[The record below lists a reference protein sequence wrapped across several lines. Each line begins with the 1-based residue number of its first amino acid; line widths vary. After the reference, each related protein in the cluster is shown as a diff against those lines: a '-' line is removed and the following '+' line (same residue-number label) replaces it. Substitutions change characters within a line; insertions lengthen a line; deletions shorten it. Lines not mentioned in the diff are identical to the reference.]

1 MRKSESD
8 QPAPTSDAATAH
20 EDTEASPDGD
30 PVKTPL
36 TVDEHLKAVAAGFNY
51 TDEVKRSE
59 GLAPA
64 VEVAIAREERLQ
76 AVEAAEASVPGTL
89 GQSVSDV
96 IGGMPTVTIW
106 NYITA
111 PGFKSDPNFTDERFE
126 ARIKEAIDNGLPLEW
141 APKLEGAT
149 SDEHFDYLLGRSLKH
164 IERQQR
170 LSEAGWGVWGANFL
184 AQLLDPA
191 SAAIAFGVIGPAY
204 KLAQATKM
212 GLTAQRG
219 LQAAAGGLAGAAVVG
234 AEDAAGQQPH
244 TSEYL
249 MAIGLGALLGGA
261 FGPMATNPATAR
273 EAAALTRMGQEMH
286 FRGERLITPRGEIAE
301 GLEGATRHEFRPAG
315 PAAID
320 RAVEAAQAPKPS
332 IREVDPERVLEVQ
345 IEANRLAV
353 EAAKETLKTLK
364 RGSPEA
370 EEVRLAAVAA
380 NKEMLSLQQ
389 QLKTLQET
397 GEVPQS
403 LRQPTPAPDADDVT
417 ALPDEIADLAP
428 DPAFVERELANL
440 RAALTSAVDDD
451 AAEQIEQAIL
461 DLQAQANAAARDF
474 VLVPDDPPPQ
484 SAGAAA
490 NPDAP
495 DVIPET
501 AQFLHVKDDDW
512 RVLKPGQVARPQW
525 AHRRIDRSGR
535 GGRSE
540 NEASALVFHHLFND
554 TVGKKGHAKTPWTVD
569 QNKDQHFAKFR
580 VPYYQA
586 RMAGFAAYARAM
598 GYNRISRVTRYDEF
612 DQHVGL
618 ALRSGGDHL
627 PENLPQEAQQ
637 AILRTAEG
645 LRKAYADILEKM
657 QEANLPGARD
667 TKPDPNFM
675 PRRFN
680 KRALQEVARD
690 PERGVTA
697 IEDVVRIAIKTRHDE
712 LGIEIREPLL
722 QRLSKGYAKNII
734 NRAYDVGDE
743 WTIAI
748 TNGDRKRFAAL
759 LRDDANMTD
768 AEIDEVMS
776 HLWSLREKS
785 KSMFGSLNQ
794 RVLLDEIA
802 EDPRTGLRFY
812 QLLDNNSN
820 RVFTSYANQAAGHIA
835 LAELKLRAPI
845 VPRMK
850 TVEVRNPDGTSS
862 FQQVQDGF
870 SGGHVIFDGIRTAAD
885 EQKLYSL
892 IRQWGADHL
901 SLTGEDISTRTA
913 ADLRLIKFAFDRIK
927 GIPDER
933 QMTAYG
939 HFLRDLRNYNFIRL
953 MWQGGVAQVLEAGS
967 LVGTLGVKAA
977 FSQMPGF
984 QRMIDAA
991 GNSRLRSALLD
1002 ELESIGIGGLR
1013 LHGMAFHHVEQVG
1026 DDLAFAPTSG
1036 RLRDRASNA
1045 LSYATQVTNEYSAMG
1060 WVTQQLERWAGG
1072 AIVQRMADIGAK
1084 LAKGK
1089 KLSRSDK
1096 KRLAQLDIDEAD
1108 MEAIARQLR
1117 THATMEDRVLFKGKV
1132 ARLNFDKWDDLA
1144 AKAKFEHAIFRYT
1157 RKLVQMGDLGNTALW
1172 MSEPTWQTF
1181 FQFRNFTFTA
1191 WQNHTLYN
1199 LHMADMPALMAMVVG
1214 FGWAAA
1220 VRGAQ
1225 VKAIASLRP
1234 DGKEYEDRHLT
1245 PEALAKAAFQRTGPA
1260 SLLPAIIDTVALFT
1274 GQQASFDAR
1283 HTGQPTDI
1291 VGGSPSVSLAF
1302 SVKEGLGGAVDSLIR
1317 QRPISQAEVRAIM
1330 SALPMA
1336 TFIPFMSAT
1345 SHMIKDLPKR
1355 APQKQPLF
1363 GD

>member
-1 MRKSESD
+1 MRTTDVD
-8 QPAPTSDAATAH
+8 QSPPTFDDDVEGPSR
-20 EDTEASPDGD
+20 
-30 PVKTPL
+30 PL
-36 TVDEHLKAVAAGFNY
+36 TVDEQLEAVAAGFNY
-51 TDEVKRSE
+51 DDDVTRAESLNPYTEMAISRESRIQGVERAQKKRDTPAPTVLQY
-59 GLAPA
+59 GGDILA
-64 VEVAIAREERLQ
+64 E
-76 AVEAAEASVPGTL
+76 
-89 GQSVSDV
+89 
-96 IGGMPTVTIW
+96 MPTLTIW
-106 NYITA
+106 DYITA
-111 PGFKSDPNFTDERFE
+111 PGFKADPNFTDERFE

-141 APKLEGAT
+141 VPELEGAT
-149 SDEHFDYLLGRSLKH
+149 SDEHFNHLLGRSLTH
-164 IERQQR
+164 IERQTR
-170 LSEAGWGVWGANFL
+170 LAEGGWGVFGANFL
-184 AQLLDPA
+184 ANMLDPA
-191 SAAIAFGVIGPAY
+191 SMVIAGGVIGPAY
-204 KLAQATKM
+204 KLARATQM

-219 LQAAAGGLAGAAVVG
+219 LQAAAGALSGAAVVG

-249 MAIGLGALLGGA
+249 MAIGLGAVLGGA
-261 FGPMATNPATAR
+261 FGPLAMNPNTAK
-273 EAAALTRMGQEMH
+273 EAAKLVRMGQEMH
-286 FRGERLITPRGEIAE
+286 TTGERTIPTARGEIAP

-320 RAVEAAQAPKPS
+320 RAVENTKAPKPD

-353 EAAKETLKTLK
+353 EAAREQLKSMK

-380 NKEMLSLQQ
+380 NKEMASLQQ

-397 GEVPQS
+397 GEVPES
-403 LRQPTPAPDADDVT
+403 LRRPAAVADDMDEFDE
-417 ALPDEIADLAP
+417 LPDEIADLLP
-428 DPAFVERELANL
+428 DPEIVRRNIEELQLAL
-440 RAALTSAVDDD
+440 R
-451 AAEQIEQAIL
+451 
-461 DLQAQANAAARDF
+461 NAADDETADEIESAIREITAQSEPEPRGF
-474 VLVPDDPPPQ
+474 TLVDHEPTPL

-512 RVLKPGQVARPQW
+512 RMLKPGQVVRGWARKL
-525 AHRRIDRSGR
+525 RLDRSGR
-535 GGRSE
+535 GSRTE
-540 NEASALVFHHLFND
+540 NEASSLVFHHLFND
-554 TVGKKGHAKTPWTVD
+554 TVGKKGHSKTPWTAD
-569 QNKDQHFAKFR
+569 QNKDQLFAKFR

-586 RMAGFAAYARAM
+586 RMAGFVEYSRAM
-598 GYNRISRVTRYDEF
+598 GYNRLNRVTRYDEF
-612 DQHVGL
+612 DQHVGI
-618 ALRSGGDHL
+618 ALRGGEDHL
-627 PENLPQEAQQ
+627 PDMPPEALQ
-637 AILRTAEG
+637 AVLNTATG
-645 LRKAYADILEKM
+645 LRKAYADILAKM
-657 QEANLPGARD
+657 KEAKLPGALE
-667 TKPDPNFM
+667 TPPDENFM

-680 KRALQEVARD
+680 KRAIQEVSRD

-697 IEDVVRIAIKTRHDE
+697 IEDVVRIGIQAKHDE
-712 LGIEIREPLL
+712 LGITVKPSTLE
-722 QRLSKGYAKNII
+722 RLVKGYTRNVV

-748 TNGDRKRFAAL
+748 SNGDRGRLAKL
-759 LRDDANMTD
+759 LREDANITD
-768 AEIDEVMS
+768 AEVDEVMS

-794 RVLLDEIA
+794 RVLLDEFA
-802 EDPRTGLRFY
+802 QDPRTGLSYY

-820 RVFTSYANQAAGHIA
+820 RVFTSYANRAAGHIA

-870 SGGHVIFDGIRTAAD
+870 SGGHVIFDGIRTAGD
-885 EQKLYSL
+885 EQKLFQL
-892 IRQWGADHL
+892 VRDWGADHL
-901 SLTGEDISTRTA
+901 SLTGENISKRTE
-913 ADLRLIKFAFDRIK
+913 ADLRMIKFAFDRLK

-933 QMTAYG
+933 QTNAYG

-991 GNSRLRSALLD
+991 GNSRLRNTLLD

-1013 LHGMAFHHVEQVG
+1013 LHGMAFHHAEQVG
-1026 DDLAFAPTSG
+1026 DDLAFNPTSG
-1036 RLRDRASNA
+1036 SLRDRASNA
-1045 LSYATQVTNEYSAMG
+1045 LSYGTQITNEYSAMG

-1089 KLSRSDK
+1089 ALSRSDK

-1117 THATMEDRVLFKGKV
+1117 THATMEDRILFKGKV
-1132 ARLNFDKWDDLA
+1132 ARLNFDKWDDLT
-1144 AKAKFEHAIFRYT
+1144 AKAKFEHAVFRYT
-1157 RKLVQMGDLGNTALW
+1157 RKLVQMGDLGNTALF
-1172 MSEPTWQTF
+1172 MSSPNAQTF

-1199 LHMADMPALMAMVVG
+1199 IHMADVPALMAMVVG

-1225 VKAIASLRP
+1225 VKVVASLRP
-1234 DGKEYEDRHLT
+1234 DGKEYEERHLS

-1260 SLLPAIIDTVALFT
+1260 SLLPAMIDTAAFLT

-1291 VGGSPSVSLAF
+1291 VGGSPSASLAY
-1302 SVKEGLGGAVDSLIR
+1302 SLKEGIGGAVDSLAR

-1355 APQKQPLF
+1355 APEQKPMF

>member
-1 MRKSESD
+1 MQTTNLD
-8 QPAPTSDAATAH
+8 QSPPTFDDDVEGPSR
-20 EDTEASPDGD
+20 
-30 PVKTPL
+30 PL
-36 TVDEHLKAVAAGFNY
+36 TVDDHLKAVAAGFN
-51 TDEVKRSE
+51 TDDDVSRPES
-59 GLAPA
+59 LHPTT
-64 VEVAIAREERLQ
+64 EVAISRERRIQEVDQAQKKRDIPAPTALQ
-76 AVEAAEASVPGTL
+76 YGGDILAE
-89 GQSVSDV
+89 
-96 IGGMPTVTIW
+96 MPTATIW
-106 NYITA
+106 DYITA
-111 PGFKSDPNFTDERFE
+111 PGFKADPTFTDERFE

-141 APKLEGAT
+141 APELEGAT
-149 SDEHFDYLLGRSLKH
+149 SDEHFNHLLGRSLTH
-164 IERQQR
+164 IERQTR
-170 LSEAGWGVWGANFL
+170 LAEGGWGVFGANFL
-184 AQLLDPA
+184 ANVVDPA
-191 SAAIAFGVIGPAY
+191 SMVIAGGVIGPAF

-219 LQAAAGGLAGAAVVG
+219 LQAAAGALAGAAVVG

-261 FGPMATNPATAR
+261 FGPLSRNPATAT
-273 EAAALTRMGQEMH
+273 EAAALVRMGQGMH
-286 FRGERLITPRGEIAE
+286 SVGERVIPTARGEIAP
-301 GLEGATRHEFRPAG
+301 GLEGTTRHTFRPVG

-320 RAVEAAQAPKPS
+320 RAAENAKAPKPD

-353 EAAKETLKTLK
+353 EAAREQLKSMK

-380 NKEMLSLQQ
+380 NKDMASLQQ
-389 QLKTLQET
+389 QLKHLQET
-397 GEVPQS
+397 GEVPES
-403 LRQPTPAPDADDVT
+403 LRPTAPVADDI
-417 ALPDEIADLAP
+417 ADELPDEIADLLP
-428 DPAFVERELANL
+428 DPAMVEAELANL
-440 RAALTSAVDDD
+440 RSALANAVDDE
-451 AAEQIEQAIL
+451 AAEQIENAIL
-461 DLQAQANAAARDF
+461 EVQAQANAAARDF
-474 VLVPDDPPPQ
+474 VLVDEPSPQ

-512 RVLKPGQVARPQW
+512 RMLKPGQVVRGW
-525 AHRRIDRSGR
+525 ANKVRLDRSGK

-540 NEASALVFHHLFND
+540 NEASSLVFHHLFND
-554 TVGKKGHAKTPWTVD
+554 TVGKKGHANTPWTAD
-569 QNKDQHFAKFR
+569 QNKDQLFAKFR

-586 RMAGFAAYARAM
+586 RMAGFPEYARAM
-598 GYNRISRVTRYDEF
+598 GYNRLQRVARYDEF

-618 ALRSGGDHL
+618 TLRGGEDHL
-627 PENLPQEAQQ
+627 PDMPPDARQ
-637 AILRTAEG
+637 AVLRTAEG
-645 LRKAYADILEKM
+645 LRKAYADILAKM
-657 QEANLPGARD
+657 QEAKLPGALE

-680 KRALQEVARD
+680 KRAIQEVSRD
-690 PERGVTA
+690 PARGVTA
-697 IEDVVRIAIKTRHDE
+697 IEDVVRIGIQTKHDE
-712 LGIEIREPLL
+712 LGITVKLSTLE
-722 QRLSKGYAKNII
+722 RLVKGYTRNIV

-748 TNGDRKRFAAL
+748 SNGDRGRLAAL
-759 LRDDANMTD
+759 LRQDANITD

-794 RVLLDEIA
+794 RVLLDEFA
-802 EDPRTGLRFY
+802 QDPRTGLRYY
-812 QLLDNNSN
+812 QLLDNNAN
-820 RVFTSYANQAAGHIA
+820 RVFTSYANQAAGHVA
-835 LAELKLRAPI
+835 LAEFKIRAPV

-850 TVEVRNPDGTSS
+850 TIEVRGADGTST
-862 FQQVQDGF
+862 FQQVQDGYT
-870 SGGHVIFDGIRTAAD
+870 GGHVIFDGIRTAGD

-892 IRQWGADHL
+892 IDKWGADHL
-901 SLTGEDISTRTA
+901 SRTGDDISDRTA
-913 ADLRLIKFAFDRIK
+913 ADINLLKFAFDRLK
-927 GIPDER
+927 GIPDGRELDG
-933 QMTAYG
+933 YG
-939 HFLRDLRNYNFIRL
+939 KALRDLRNYNFVRL
-953 MWQGGVAQVLEAGS
+953 MWQGGIAQVLEAGS

-991 GNSRLRSALLD
+991 GNSRLRNMLFD
-1002 ELESIGIGGLR
+1002 EMETIGIGGLR
-1013 LHGMAFHHVEQVG
+1013 MHGMAFHHVEQVG
-1026 DDLAFAPTSG
+1026 DDLAFNPTSG
-1036 RLRDRASNA
+1036 KLRDRASNA

-1060 WVTQQLERWAGG
+1060 LVTQQLERWAAG
-1072 AIVQRMADIGAK
+1072 AVVQRMADIGAK

-1096 KRLAQLDIDEAD
+1096 NRLAQLDIDEAD
-1108 MEAIARQLR
+1108 MESIARQLR
-1117 THATMEDRVLFKGKV
+1117 SYATMEDRILFKGKV
-1132 ARLNFDKWDDLA
+1132 ARLNFDKWDDLT

-1157 RKLVQMGDLGNTALW
+1157 RKIVQTGDLGNTANF
-1172 MSEPTWQTF
+1172 MSDPTWKTLL
-1181 FQFRNFTFTA
+1181 QFRNFTFTA

-1199 LHMADMPALMAMVVG
+1199 LHMADIPALMSMVVG

-1225 VKAIASLRP
+1225 VKLVASLRP
-1234 DGKEYEDRHLT
+1234 DGKEYEEKHLT

-1260 SLLPAIIDTVALFT
+1260 SLMPAIIDTVALFT

-1291 VGGSPSVSLAF
+1291 VGGSPSVSLGK
-1302 SVKEGLGGAVDSLIR
+1302 SVAEGMGGAIDSLAR

-1355 APQKQPLF
+1355 APQQKPLF
-1363 GD
+1363 GE